1 MRIALQGWPSVL
13 ESRTAGAFIWEGEGA
28 GTRPLACGPNG
39 VTTPGQPKRTATEVA
54 SDEAF
59 SGGGPGVPRPI
70 PPALLSTRNFA
81 MPETACAGRSSSAA
95 SATRK
100 DRHDTPGHIHARV
113 RVASRDAADCIHSNV
128 AAPPA
133 YQVGGPPSARIRRPH
148 PCFMRCSSLILLRP
162 QTPPIASFSPTRR
175 LLGPR
180 AWRRGVPL
188 MTPQGPPSARP
199 EAPAAAAPVEQ
210 PAPKDT
216 LFTVRGAPP
225 LASVRKVLPPL
236 RKVTSLPEAQK
247 QRPPTEAPAAAQPL
261 PPPSPPPS

>member
-39 VTTPGQPKRTATEVA
+39 VTTLGQPKRTATEVA

-59 SGGGPGVPRPI
+59 SGGGPGVPGPI
-70 PPALLSTRNFA
+70 NPALLSTRNFA

-133 YQVGGPPSARIRRPH
+133 YQVGGP
-148 PCFMRCSSLILLRP
+148 LLRVSDALTHVSCVAAP
-162 QTPPIASFSPTRR
+162 SSCSGHKR
-175 LLGPR
+175 
-180 AWRRGVPL
+180 
-188 MTPQGPPSARP
+188 PPS
-199 EAPAAAAPVEQ
+199 
-210 PAPKDT
+210 
-216 LFTVRGAPP
+216 L
-225 LASVRKVLPPL
+225 
-236 RKVTSLPEAQK
+236 
-247 QRPPTEAPAAAQPL
+247 
-261 PPPSPPPS
+261 PSPPPAVSCSSLLIVPPSRSSSSFCPERGIVVNSRPRASSPHKLRRKKSTRRGL